1 MTQSAVRIAPLLLI
15 CIAATPVGAGPR
27 GGAPFGGGVHFG
39 AGGGAFAAP
48 HIAAPQAGPHFQ
60 QPSFAPRL
68 PTPHFS
74 VPAIPRHIA
83 GSRAVPPAFL
93 VPHNGGSMTAP
104 SAPQAGPYF
113 ARPVRQPQS

>member
-1 MTQSAVRIAPLLLI
+1 MTQLTVCIAPILLI

-60 QPSFAPRL
+60 GPSFAPVFRRRTSLRL
-68 PTPHFS
+68 PF
-74 VPAIPRHIA
+74 RH
-83 GSRAVPPAFL
+83 
-93 VPHNGGSMTAP
+93 T
-104 SAPQAGPYF
+104 
-113 ARPVRQPQS
+113 